1 MVCAGTEHRHH
12 AFVTGRTASALPLS
26 AGRPHN
32 VNRRHTRDM
41 SEVSLD
47 SQVTIHPDAV
57 FRELDGE
64 AVILQLE
71 AGMYFGLDPVGT
83 RLWQLIEEH
92 GRLGPVLDAALGEFD
107 VTADVLERDLVE
119 LVSGLVEKQLVIVQ

>member
-1 MVCAGTEHRHH
+1 
-12 AFVTGRTASALPLS
+12 
-26 AGRPHN
+26 
-32 VNRRHTRDM
+32 M